1 MAPSN
6 LSQVF
11 INNAATMLTAGA
23 FSQTAAASSSST
35 GIWNLGLTT
44 PAYGTNLLSSGA
56 IQLNAMQ
63 FTQTMKSGN
72 CIASPIIEKGDI
84 KRIAYSTYKA
94 TVAHTVTLTA
104 SGVTAPDFVSV
115 KIAIRTMPTAYAYF
129 ANPNN
134 PDLDLSGG
142 GKIFPLLGNFSA
154 GRTIIP
160 VDQLESSTP
169 ATNAA
174 TLAATINNN
183 ATLSKI
189 FTASSSSADVT
200 IAARHAGVVFDVVT
214 VNQDGDNANWAQ
226 NVTEFE
232 AGVGNYWQVLS
243 DELSHRSKY
252 GNFNRMYFPM
262 DFTTFADASV
272 DYDVVEISYAHA
284 HPADTGIARAAELN
298 NVKLYLKTAQTLI
311 ATEIGVTFPAAG
323 VTSTFVY

>member
-11 INNAATMLTAGA
+11 INNAATMLTTGA

-44 PAYGTNLLSSGA
+44 PAYGTNLLSSGV

-94 TVAHTVTLTA
+94 TVAHAVTLTA
-104 SGVTAPDFVSV
+104 ATVTAPDFVSV
-115 KIAIRTMPTAYAYF
+115 KIAIRTMPTAYAYY

-134 PDLDLSGG
+134 PDLDLSGD
-142 GKIFPLLGNFSA
+142 GKVFPLLGNFSA

-160 VDQLESSTP
+160 VDQLTGSNTAN
-169 ATNAA
+169 ATA
-174 TLAATINNN
+174 LAATINNN

-189 FTASSSSADVT
+189 FKATVSSADVT
-200 IAARHAGVVFDVVT
+200 ITARHAGVVFDVVT
-214 VNQDGDNANWAQ
+214 INQDGDNANWAQ

-243 DELSHRSKY
+243 DELSHRAKY

-298 NVKLYLKTAQTLI
+298 NVKLYLKTAQALI
-311 ATEIGVTFPAAG
+311 ATEIGVTFPATG